1 MLSYHD
7 AKQIRT
13 SKEFKEFVISAYNK
27 GNTIQAIAQ
36 AASVHFKLP
45 ISKNYIS
52 LTLYRQGA
60 RQPQPQRN
68 FTKPVSPYDYEL
80 GNL

>member
-1 MLSYHD
+1 MKYHD

-13 SKEFKEFVISAYNK
+13 SKAFKEFVVAAYK
-27 GNTIQAIAQ
+27 QGKTMQDIAK
-36 AASVHFKLP
+36 AASLHFHLP